1 MDLTQERLKQ
11 LVEYDP
17 DTGALRN
24 RANGRSIGWRHS
36 GGYRQCMMG
45 RKKCFVHRLAWLY
58 VHGVIPV
65 EQIDH
70 INGNRSDNRICN
82 LRIATQK
89 QNSANM
95 KIRSSNK
102 VGLKGVSRINRSKPF
117 FASIH
122 VDGKTKYL
130 GIFATAEEAHEVY
143 LAAAK
148 MYFGDYARAE

>member
-1 MDLTQERLKQ
+1 MLTADQLKE
-11 LVEYDP
+11 LLEYDP
-17 DTGALRN
+17 DTGVLRN

-36 GGYRQCMMG
+36 AGYRQCMIG
-45 RKKCFVHRLAWLY
+45 KKKYFIHRLAWLY
-58 VHGVIPV
+58 AHGHLPK

-70 INGNRSDNRICN
+70 INGDRSDNRICN

-95 KIRSSNK
+95 KIRSNNK
-102 VGLKGVSRINRSKPF
+102 VGFKGVSRINRSKPF

-130 GIFATAEEAHEVY
+130 GIFATAEEAHEAY
-143 LAAAK
+143 LLAAR